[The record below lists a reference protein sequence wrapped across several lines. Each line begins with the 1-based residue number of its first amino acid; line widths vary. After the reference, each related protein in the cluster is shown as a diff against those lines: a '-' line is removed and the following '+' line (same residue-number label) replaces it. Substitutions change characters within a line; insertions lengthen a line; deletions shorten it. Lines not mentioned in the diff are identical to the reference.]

1 MKSVVRGMSFCA
13 VLSIAVAM
21 FGPAHAQSYPER
33 PIRLI
38 VPFPPGGSTDV
49 VARILAQDLSTT
61 LKQNVIVENK
71 AGAAGTIGIQVV
83 AQAKPDGYTFGVSG
97 VGPVALIPLID
108 KKLAY
113 DPVKDLDVV
122 AIISTIDLMFAAK
135 PDGMKSLKEILEF
148 AKNNPEKIAYG
159 SAGAAGPIHVQFEY
173 LAKLSGANMLDVQ
186 YPGDAPQL
194 FALIS
199 GQIDVGLLSL
209 SSATSAARDGKII
222 PLAVGSPNRV
232 SSFPDLPTVV
242 EATGLKDYS
251 AYVWTA
257 LVAPKGTPKEAL
269 EKVNAALNAA
279 LNKPEI
285 KERLDQIGMQP
296 LGGDVKAASEF
307 IDKEIARYKTM
318 VAVTGVKRE

>member
-1 MKSVVRGMSFCA
+1 MKSMVRGMRFCA
-13 VLSIAVAM
+13 ILSIVLAM
-21 FGPAHAQSYPER
+21 LGPAHAQSYPER
-33 PIRLI
+33 PIRLV

-135 PDGMKSLKEILEF
+135 PGGKKSLKEILEF
-148 AKNNPEKIAYG
+148 AKNNPEKVAYG

-173 LAKLSGANMLDVQ
+173 LAKLSGASMLDVQ

-194 FALIS
+194 FALMS

-209 SSATSAARDGKII
+209 SSATGAARDGKII
-222 PLAVGSPNRV
+222 PLAVGSPSRV

-269 EKVNAALNAA
+269 DKVNAALNAA

-296 LGGDVKAASEF
+296 LGGDVKAANEF